1 MICACAKGR
10 NEYMKVCIVTLY
22 KSINSGSFLQAKAL
36 GTVIEQLGH
45 KVYYYDYDVP
55 YNKTMRKYTGILKVF
70 IKYGVLET
78 VHYIKS
84 LEKFS
89 ECQKELSSIKEN
101 RLSDID
107 CFVLGS
113 DTIWNLEGSN
123 LVFNIPVF
131 WGSKFKD
138 SKIITY
144 AGSVANARRE
154 LFLSRPELKDAVA
167 KWSRIGVRDTYTYE
181 IISEMTDKEVY
192 MVCDPTFLLQ
202 KEDYL
207 GMIKSKDKP
216 DYIFLY
222 LGEKLSEEQS
232 DEMIHF
238 AKENNL
244 KIIQGINGK
253 KLRGVDEIIV
263 NSPMSFLEYMQS
275 AAYVIT
281 DTFHGTAFSIN
292 LNKNFVVI
300 NRNKKKVTDLL
311 QRLNLTE
318 RLVTER
324 DSLVLV
330 MKSDITSQDRLVGLR
345 TTSLN
350 FLKNA
355 IGGEYEGNK

>member
-1 MICACAKGR
+1 
-10 NEYMKVCIVTLY
+10 MKVCIVTLY
-22 KSINSGSFLQAKAL
+22 KSINSGSFWQAKAL
-36 GTVIEQLGH
+36 GAVIERLGH

-55 YNKTMRKYTGILKVF
+55 YNKTMRKYIGILKGF
-70 IKYGVLET
+70 IKYGVLEA

-84 LEKFS
+84 LEGFS
-89 ECQKELSSIKEN
+89 RSQKELNTIEEN

-131 WGSKFKD
+131 WGCKFKD

-167 KWSRIGVRDTYTYE
+167 VWSRIGVRDAYTYE
-181 IISEMTDKEVY
+181 IISEMTDKEIC

-202 KEDYL
+202 KEDYI
-207 GMIKSKDKP
+207 GMIKSKDKR

-222 LGEKLSEEQS
+222 LGEKLSKEQS
-232 DEMIHF
+232 DEMIQF

-244 KIIQGINGK
+244 QIIQGINGK
-253 KLRGVDEIIV
+253 KLRGVDEVIV
-263 NSPMSFLEYMQS
+263 NFPMNFLKYIQG

-300 NRNKKKVTDLL
+300 NRNKKKVIDLL
-311 QRLNLTE
+311 QRLDLGD
-318 RLVTER
+318 RLVSEK
-324 DSLVLV
+324 DFLVQV
-330 MKSDITSQDRLVGLR
+330 MKSDITKQDRLAELR
-345 TTSLN
+345 TVSLN

-355 IGGEYEGNK
+355 IGGEYEGNKGC